1 MKAYEQC
8 DAIDL
13 AQAVRRKEVS
23 PEELLATAANRIR
36 ERNPAV
42 NAVAWFDEEVAR
54 GTLSASDCNGLFYGV
69 PLLVKDLATP
79 VKGFPLQNGSRFYR
93 GNVAAQDNE
102 LVQRYRRAGL
112 VPLGVTTTPEFAV
125 NCTTEGLAYGG
136 PTRNPWDLSRSSGGS
151 SGGAAVAVATGMVP
165 FAHGGDGGGSLRI
178 PASSCGLF
186 GFKPTRMRNPM
197 GPFAGEAWGS
207 LAVDHVISRTVR
219 DSAAALD
226 ATHGPDVGSPYA
238 APSFTG
244 SYLQAV
250 TAAPGRLR
258 IGLIVDSPSRERV
271 HVDCVAAAQ
280 DAARLCETLGHDVE
294 PTAFP
299 GTIDFQQ
306 FGHAMRLLVAS
317 GVASAVAQRTR
328 ELGREPGD
336 DDLEV
341 SIRTAVDFARRHS
354 AVDYFNALA
363 LMHSIGRQMGRLMQT
378 YDVLLTP
385 TLAEP
390 PVELG
395 RYTADRDYVTHR
407 SATLLYTA
415 FLPYFNASGQPAMS
429 VPLHWNKDNLP
440 IGVQFASRTGAE
452 DLLFSLAG
460 QLEAARPWFDR
471 RPPCAAIA

>member
-1 MKAYEQC
+1 
-8 DAIDL
+8 
-13 AQAVRRKEVS
+13 
-23 PEELLATAANRIR
+23 
-36 ERNPAV
+36 
-42 NAVAWFDEEVAR
+42 
-54 GTLSASDCNGLFYGV
+54 
-69 PLLVKDLATP
+69 
-79 VKGFPLQNGSRFYR
+79 
-93 GNVAAQDNE
+93 
-102 LVQRYRRAGL
+102 
-112 VPLGVTTTPEFAV
+112 
-125 NCTTEGLAYGG
+125 
-136 PTRNPWDLSRSSGGS
+136 
-151 SGGAAVAVATGMVP
+151 
-165 FAHGGDGGGSLRI
+165 
-178 PASSCGLF
+178 
-186 GFKPTRMRNPM
+186 
-197 GPFAGEAWGS
+197 
-207 LAVDHVISRTVR
+207 
-219 DSAAALD
+219 
-226 ATHGPDVGSPYA
+226 
-238 APSFTG
+238 
-244 SYLQAV
+244 
-250 TAAPGRLR
+250 
-258 IGLIVDSPSRERV
+258 
-271 HVDCVAAAQ
+271 
-280 DAARLCETLGHDVE
+280 
-294 PTAFP
+294 
-299 GTIDFQQ
+299 
-306 FGHAMRLLVAS
+306 MRLLVAS